1 MKKLFLAKI
10 FIFALACSAFSQED
24 EPWEPMVLMSNRVGE
39 NLRKAK
45 VKVERSFVFEVD
57 NQGNVAKK
65 GKLRNETLYNRQ
77 GKNVKSSTYM
87 NGFALINLN
96 EYDRDGKPLNTI
108 ALDGEGNI
116 QQFIEYEYAWDGS
129 FVGTHYRSPNG
140 ESSFSR
146 PAKKSLGDTTL
157 IYTAAGKLD
166 SKSIST
172 YDSISKVYCSR
183 LLNLDNQ
190 MMYENRYQ
198 LNEQLQILEWSV
210 VDKYQGRQT
219 ITKFK
224 YDSNGNKI
232 EEVEYDKTGKVNHRL
247 VNEYNQKNLEVKSTM
262 FKPEGTVYQVFT
274 YKYSYFNN

>member
-10 FIFALACSAFSQED
+10 FIFALACSVFSQED
-24 EPWEPMVLMSNRVGE
+24 EPWEPTVLMSNRVGE
-39 NLRKAK
+39 NLTKAK
-45 VKVERSFVFEVD
+45 VKVEQMYVFEVD

-65 GKLRNETLYNRQ
+65 GKLRNETRYNRQ
-77 GKNVKSSTYM
+77 GKNIKSSTFM
-87 NGFALINLN
+87 HGFALVNIS
-96 EYDRDGKPLNTI
+96 EYDKEGKPLRTI
-108 ALDGEGNI
+108 VLDGDGNI
-116 QQFIEYEYAWDGS
+116 QQFIEYEYAWDGG

-140 ESSFSR
+140 ESTFSR
-146 PAKKSLGDTTL
+146 PVKKSLGDTTL

-183 LLNLDNQ
+183 LLNLDNE

-232 EEVEYDKTGKVNHRL
+232 EEVEYDKTGKVNHRF
-247 VNEYNQKNLEVKSTM
+247 VNEYNKKNLKVKSTM
-262 FKPEGTVYQVFT
+262 FKPEGTVYQVFA
-274 YKYSYFNN
+274 YKYQYFNN